1 MRKVILGVSMSLEGL
16 IARANG
22 GVDFLRT
29 PKEHPVGAFFAGMD
43 TETMGRKTLDAG

>member
-1 MRKVILGVSMSLEGL
+1 MRREILGVSMSLDGL

-43 TETMGRKTLDAG
+43 TEIMGRKTLDAG